1 MSKRL
6 WILNY
11 KDVLY
16 STYERWEYNNFWDIF
31 QGETRRQKDLQT
43 LPAETSIEDSTK
55 LDREKKVVVVK
66 SGEPDVKI
74 SDAQD
79 QSEEIKRE
87 DDNID
92 Q

>member
-1 MSKRL
+1 MRIQQL
-6 WILNY
+6 LRH
-11 KDVLY
+11 LP
-16 STYERWEYNNFWDIF
+16 
-31 QGETRRQKDLQT
+31 RRNTKTKKDLPT

-55 LDREKKVVVVK
+55 LDRENVVVVK

-79 QSEEIKRE
+79 QSEETKRE
-87 DDNID
+87 DDNIG

>member
-1 MSKRL
+1 MNDENTTTSETSSKE
-6 WILNY
+6 
-11 KDVLY
+11 KHEDK
-16 STYERWEYNNFWDIF
+16 
-31 QGETRRQKDLQT
+31 KDLPT

>member
-1 MSKRL
+1 MNDENTTTSETSSKEKHED
-6 WILNY
+6 N
-11 KDVLY
+11 
-16 STYERWEYNNFWDIF
+16 
-31 QGETRRQKDLQT
+31 KDLPT

-55 LDREKKVVVVK
+55 LDREKKVVVK

-79 QSEEIKRE
+79 QSEETKRE
-87 DDNID
+87 DDNIG

>member
-1 MSKRL
+1 MNDENTTTSETSSKE
-6 WILNY
+6 
-11 KDVLY
+11 KHEDK
-16 STYERWEYNNFWDIF
+16 
-31 QGETRRQKDLQT
+31 KDLQT

>member
-1 MSKRL
+1 MRIQQLLRHLPRRNTKTKK
-6 WILNY
+6 IY
-11 KDVLY
+11 KP
-16 STYERWEYNNFWDIF
+16 
-31 QGETRRQKDLQT
+31 

-87 DDNID
+87 DDNIN

>member
-1 MSKRL
+1 MNDENTTTSETSSKE
-6 WILNY
+6 
-11 KDVLY
+11 KHEDK
-16 STYERWEYNNFWDIF
+16 
-31 QGETRRQKDLQT
+31 KDLPT

-74 SDAQD
+74 SYAQD
-79 QSEEIKRE
+79 QSEETKRE
-87 DDNID
+87 DDNIG

>member
-1 MSKRL
+1 MNNENTTTSETSSKE
-6 WILNY
+6 
-11 KDVLY
+11 KHEDK
-16 STYERWEYNNFWDIF
+16 
-31 QGETRRQKDLQT
+31 KDLPT